1 MTDMKEEPRNKD
13 FQFSRSR
20 TLDGPIGL
28 FVEIEPNKAM
38 NSRGPSQVSEDSVV
52 QSAWLPPSSLLAT
65 THRMTGGPVMAR
77 ARCLFNY
84 CQDRAQGQGYM
95 AQTVQLTLGSKV
107 TCTDGKCGLVHSL
120 VVDPAGP
127 SVTHL
132 VVEPEHRIGLGR
144 LVPMGL
150 VGSSGAVVELTSD
163 LAEFNSLPLAEST
176 ELMPDLGAGYVFLR
190 SAELQ
195 RPEVREVL
203 PEGEAGLGS
212 GTQVVDRKSVV

>member
-1 MTDMKEEPRNKD
+1 
-13 FQFSRSR
+13 
-20 TLDGPIGL
+20 
-28 FVEIEPNKAM
+28 
-38 NSRGPSQVSEDSVV
+38 
-52 QSAWLPPSSLLAT
+52 
-65 THRMTGGPVMAR
+65 
-77 ARCLFNY
+77 
-84 CQDRAQGQGYM
+84 M
-95 AQTVQLTLGSKV
+95 AQTVQLTLGAQV

-144 LVPMGL
+144 LVPIGL
-150 VGSSGAVVELTSD
+150 VGSSGAVVELSCD
-163 LAEFNSLPLAEST
+163 LAKFNSLPLAEST
-176 ELMPDLGAGYVFLR
+176 ELVPELGAGYVFLR

-212 GTQVVDRKSVV
+212 GTQVVATDGPVGVVAGLLTSAGDHRVISVLVSEERFPWGHKTLAIPIGAVATFDGGVQLNLATAEVERAAKNSSP